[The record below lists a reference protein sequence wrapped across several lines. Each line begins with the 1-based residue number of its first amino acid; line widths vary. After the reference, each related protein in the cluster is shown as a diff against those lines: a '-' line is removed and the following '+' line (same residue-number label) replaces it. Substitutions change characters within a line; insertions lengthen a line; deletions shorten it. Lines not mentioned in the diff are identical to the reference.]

1 MEINMYSELELLVMK
16 DMMEL
21 DFDPLNEVDVTLYWE
36 MVLG

>member
-1 MEINMYSELELLVMK
+1 MYSELELLVMK

-21 DFDPLNEVDVTLYWE
+21 EFDPLNEADVTLYWE

>member
-21 DFDPLNEVDVTLYWE
+21 DFDPINEADVKLYWE
-36 MVLG
+36 MMLR

>member
-21 DFDPLNEVDVTLYWE
+21 DFDPINEADVKLYWE